1 MHALS
6 CNVVKNSKMPV
17 HSVDFTLDSILCRG
31 IVATSASVPSSMV
44 ILGTIQGDV
53 GQIGARMNSNKDP
66 LNGSLT
72 TELSL
77 DRCSNV
83 F

>member
-1 MHALS
+1 
-6 CNVVKNSKMPV
+6 
-17 HSVDFTLDSILCRG
+17 
-31 IVATSASVPSSMV
+31 MV